1 MSFFQCTCSFFPEFH
16 WWVQFSLA
24 GEIIFE
30 GEFRGEIERKYS
42 LMQRFLCRR
51 IAWKSLQ
58 KWLRRRLGRKS
69 YIMNMMIECLPETSL
84 IALENVHWSTNL
96 LNPAHARI
104 KHTMTCILSNNVV
117 GQTPCKFVAVFVSI
131 FSQRED
137 KEKGCVGRLTTPSL
151 PLLLLPSNMVGYSF
165 TRLKVV
171 WKWTKFEQV

>member
-1 MSFFQCTCSFFPEFH
+1 
-16 WWVQFSLA
+16 
-24 GEIIFE
+24 
-30 GEFRGEIERKYS
+30 
-42 LMQRFLCRR
+42 
-51 IAWKSLQ
+51 
-58 KWLRRRLGRKS
+58 
-69 YIMNMMIECLPETSL
+69 MNMMIECLPETSL

-137 KEKGCVGRLTTPSL
+137 KEKGCVGLTTPSL

-171 WKWTKFEQV
+171 WK